1 MKKSLIDRPD
11 TTNIKVFDRMVTEL
25 SPYMTEIEIDLIV
38 EFMTKIK
45 DSKFDINP
53 SVEDSKTQI
62 QMIIGQQRYNEVVE
76 VWKQNNQKILTSW
89 GTLKY
94 KNKKDPSDK
103 TLYDGLD
110 DTDNPDDWE
119 KVYV

>member
-1 MKKSLIDRPD
+1 MRGLIDRPN
-11 TTNIKVFDRMVTEL
+11 TSNIKVFDRMVTEL

-53 SVEDSKTQI
+53 SIEDSKTQI
-62 QMIIGQQRYNEVVE
+62 QMIIGQQRYNDVVDT
-76 VWKQNNQKILTSW
+76 WKQKNQKILTSW

-94 KNKKDPSDK
+94 KSKTDPSDT